1 MDIEHKKDIV
11 SQVGEELLNYLH
23 EDADFAADYLID
35 LKIDVSEER
44 GFFDKN
50 LKRMKI
56 IALGKERQKEDM
68 RLLEKVNLS
77 KKLNQLKSMIE
88 NYSGEALQSLL
99 IKSGV
104 GLQFRNLEKWS
115 DEEMREALND
125 IDLIKL
131 LDELDNTK

>member
-23 EDADFAADYLID
+23 EDAEFAEGYLSD
-35 LKIDVSEER
+35 LEIDVSQQR
-44 GFFDKN
+44 SFFDKS

-56 IALGKERQKEDM
+56 IALGKERQKEDV
-68 RLLEKVNLS
+68 RLLEKINIS
-77 KKLNQLKSMIE
+77 KKLSQLKSMIE
-88 NYSGEALQSLL
+88 NYSGEALQGLL

-131 LDELDNTK
+131 LDEVDEDK